1 MQRNVAMSSSIRN
14 SMHGASARTFPSF
27 LITRHT
33 ALSIGWLRSTKSSQL
48 YRKLPAKTCKS
59 YDAALRHASQH
70 KLKDGRNFGVLPL
83 KSITPGAADRL
94 FDRLKERPAGGER
107 VRTAV
112 LVVTICKRGM
122 SRGEVIE

>member
-1 MQRNVAMSSSIRN
+1 MDGCDLQVIA
-14 SMHGASARTFPSF
+14 
-27 LITRHT
+27 
-33 ALSIGWLRSTKSSQL
+33 ALSE
-48 YRKLPAKTCKS
+48 
-59 YDAALRHASQH
+59 AARQEPQVVRRGAAA
-70 KLKDGRNFGVLPL
+70 LKDGRNFGVLPL